1 MPSGADVNLN
11 FRFERLPHPDV
22 EPSFNTAAVTVSGA
36 TEATYTVA
44 IPAQAAANTFS
55 SFLMYVTDLDV
66 DVVVTDVT
74 VTAATGDSTTG
85 DTVTEATSAVAGP
98 WEGFGGALGDNET
111 FTYSVPTGSES
122 WAGFAN
128 DNAAIYPFSFANGGT
143 ITFTGSV
150 PSGADVNVNFRFERL
165 PHPDVEP
172 SFNTAAVTVSG
183 ATEASYSVTI
193 AAQDSANTFSSFL
206 MYLAE
211 SDVDVVVKDVT
222 VTSAGGTV
230 TADDS
235 GTDAD
240 SGTTAPASGEL
251 IANGTFENADLAGWA
266 PDGAGSTSAV
276 NTEASGGNFSANLKV
291 GEIQDAII
299 KAANLGTGGLTQGQ
313 SVTVSFDL
321 KAEYS
326 GVGGVIFVQF
336 FHESATEGATNG
348 NGGLG
353 NGLAPMAATSEWQ
366 TFTYNETLDTDVS
379 GGVSLMLK
387 ASCGAVAGCGVDAYF
402 DNLSVIVN

>member
-1 MPSGADVNLN
+1 
-11 FRFERLPHPDV
+11 
-22 EPSFNTAAVTVSGA
+22 TAAVTVSGA
-36 TEATYTVA
+36 TAATYTVA

-74 VTAATGDSTTG
+74 VVAAGTT
-85 DTVTEATSAVAGP
+85 TVDPVDPAAPAVAGP

-143 ITFTGSV
+143 ITFIGSV

-240 SGTTAPASGEL
+240 SGATTPASGEL

-326 GVGGVIFVQF
+326 GAGGVIFVQF

-348 NGGLG
+348 DGGLG
-353 NGLAPMAATSEWQ
+353 NGLAPVAATSEWQ
-366 TFTYNETLDTDVS
+366 TFTYNDTLDTDVS

-402 DNLSVIVN
+402 DNVSVIVN